1 MEPQRYNHGPIGRYR
16 QVVQILARHG
26 FGWLLAQLGLNR
38 LAPLPWGVL
47 GRFQTPPL
55 PAQAEQLRLAIEELG
70 VTYIKMGQILS
81 TRSDLLPTEYVAEL
95 SRLQDSVP
103 PEPLEVIQQQVER
116 EFGAPPEEVFA
127 RFDPEPIGSASIGQV
142 HSARLRSGE
151 EVVVKVQR
159 PGVDVLVEED
169 LAILMD
175 LARLAAG
182 RTIWGSVYDLPAL
195 VEEYATT
202 LRGEMDYVREGQ
214 NADHFRRNFR
224 GNPNLRVPAIFWQ
237 HTTRRVLTM
246 ERLDGIKISDLPGL
260 EAAGIDRSEL
270 AERSATLVLKM
281 ILEDGFFHAD
291 PHPGNFLV
299 LEDGSIGLLD
309 YGIVGQIDE
318 KTRLGLLHLL
328 IGAASKDL
336 DRVVDQLA
344 VLGIAVNSL
353 QRERLRRDMGRL
365 LSLYWGLPLKDVDV
379 ARILEELMTIVR
391 RHQLQVPTNLAM
403 LIKTSAM
410 DEGLARSLDPE
421 FSAAE
426 VIKPCILR
434 LAWERYLPQNWLKR
448 LGPSFLD
455 ASQLMVDLPR
465 RADRLLT
472 GMENGSIS
480 INMHIQDTEHVLDVL
495 TGLVNRLILAML
507 AGSFAVAIAMLI
519 QTYYTVGFRWLIGLL
534 LVVGLVLV
542 AGLGL
547 WLALKILRRGHH

>member
-1 MEPQRYNHGPIGRYR
+1 
-16 QVVQILARHG
+16 
-26 FGWLLAQLGLNR
+26 
-38 LAPLPWGVL
+38 
-47 GRFQTPPL
+47 
-55 PAQAEQLRLAIEELG
+55 
-70 VTYIKMGQILS
+70 
-81 TRSDLLPTEYVAEL
+81 
-95 SRLQDSVP
+95 
-103 PEPLEVIQQQVER
+103 
-116 EFGAPPEEVFA
+116 
-127 RFDPEPIGSASIGQV
+127 
-142 HSARLRSGE
+142 
-151 EVVVKVQR
+151 
-159 PGVDVLVEED
+159 
-169 LAILMD
+169 
-175 LARLAAG
+175 
-182 RTIWGSVYDLPAL
+182 
-195 VEEYATT
+195 
-202 LRGEMDYVREGQ
+202 
-214 NADHFRRNFR
+214 
-224 GNPNLRVPAIFWQ
+224 
-237 HTTRRVLTM
+237 
-246 ERLDGIKISDLPGL
+246 
-260 EAAGIDRSEL
+260 
-270 AERSATLVLKM
+270 
-281 ILEDGFFHAD
+281 
-291 PHPGNFLV
+291 
-299 LEDGSIGLLD
+299 
-309 YGIVGQIDE
+309 
-318 KTRLGLLHLL
+318 
-328 IGAASKDL
+328 
-336 DRVVDQLA
+336 
-344 VLGIAVNSL
+344 
-353 QRERLRRDMGRL
+353 MGRL
-365 LSLYWGLPLKDVDV
+365 LSLYWGLPLKDIDV

-426 VIKPCILR
+426 VIKPYILR